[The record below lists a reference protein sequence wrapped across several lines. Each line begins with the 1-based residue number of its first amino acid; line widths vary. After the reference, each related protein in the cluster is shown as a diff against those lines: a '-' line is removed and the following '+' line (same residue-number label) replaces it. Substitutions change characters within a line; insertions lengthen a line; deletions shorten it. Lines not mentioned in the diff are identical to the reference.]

1 MTPHSTQTT
10 QNPAHSPRLKNAMIW
25 VFGALGGILWGY
37 DTGVISGAMLF
48 IKKDIPLTP
57 LLEGMVV
64 SGLLVGAMLG
74 AGVSGKLSDSWGRRR
89 LILAA
94 SGVFVLGTLG
104 ASLAH
109 DPWTLIAFR
118 FVLGIGVGIASVVVP
133 LYLTELAPPHIRGG
147 LTSLMQL
154 LVTVG
159 IFLAYVVD
167 YALHDSGAWRWMTG
181 LGVVPA
187 AVLALGIIAQPESP
201 RWLVGRGRTEEAGG
215 VLLRL
220 RGERARAEAELEDI
234 RETVRAER
242 ATTEPLTLA
251 HLLTPR
257 LRRAFVTGMLL
268 VFFQNFVGINTIIYY
283 APTLLTDIGFGDGG
297 AIMAT
302 MGVGALNMLMTLPA
316 MRLIDRTGRRPLL
329 LWGAL
334 GMCAAML
341 LLAVTNLAGLG
352 YGTAL
357 TVLTLAGLA
366 LYIASFAISWG
377 PVQWVMLPELFPL
390 RIRAAAVSLCVIFNW
405 LFNMTVALVFP
416 SLLKAVGPGVNFL
429 LFAGTTLLAFVF
441 VRRLL
446 PETKGRSLEEIGHD
460 MTDGEHAG
468 PADGTAPAGDTAPAA
483 YGEAP
488 GDRPR
493 ARSFNRA

>member
-1 MTPHSTQTT
+1 VNT
-10 QNPAHSPRLKNAMIW
+10 RLKNALIW

-48 IKKDIPLTP
+48 IKKDIELTP

-94 SGVFVLGTLG
+94 SGVFILGTL
-104 ASLAH
+104 AAALATE
-109 DPWTLIAFR
+109 PWTLIAFR

-133 LYLTELAPPHIRGG
+133 LYLTELAPKHIRGG

-159 IFLAYVVD
+159 IFLAYVAD
-167 YALHDSGAWRWMTG
+167 YLLHDSGAWRWMIG
-181 LGVVPA
+181 LGVIPA
-187 AVLALGIIAQPESP
+187 AILALGIVVQPESP
-201 RWLVGRGRTEEAGG
+201 RWLVGKGRSDEARR
-215 VLLRL
+215 VLTQL
-220 RGERARAEAELEDI
+220 RGDALAADAELVEI
-234 RETVRAER
+234 EETVGAER
-242 ATTEPLTLA
+242 AHQESLSLS
-251 HLLTPR
+251 HLLSPQ
-257 LRRAFVTGMLL
+257 LRRVFLVGILL

-283 APTLLTDIGFGDGG
+283 APTLLADIGFEDGG
-297 AIMAT
+297 AILAT
-302 MGVGALNMLMTLPA
+302 MGVGALNMLTTLPA
-316 MRLIDRTGRRPLL
+316 MKLIDRSGRRPLL

-334 GMCAAML
+334 GMCAAMV
-341 LLAVTNLAGLG
+341 LLAITNLAGLG
-352 YGTAL
+352 YGPLLST
-357 TVLTLAGLA
+357 LTLLGIS

-405 LFNMTVALVFP
+405 LFNMVVALVFP
-416 SLLKAVGPGVNFL
+416 SLLQMVGAGVNFL
-429 LFAGTTLLAFVF
+429 FFAVTTLLAFVF

-446 PETKGRSLEEIGHD
+446 PETKGRSLEEIERDLLRGNADQPRPRRGHSR
-460 MTDGEHAG
+460 GGRHPAG
-468 PADGTAPAGDTAPAA
+468 PQSHLGDEVQAEPARVRGPAL
-483 YGEAP
+483 
-488 GDRPR
+488 
-493 ARSFNRA
+493 